1 MTARIAPSWMT
12 ISNVPAAAESK
23 PSSSPARTRWPVEET
38 GMNSV
43 SPSTMPSKMIVRRE
57 ASILIRQSRQRRCG
71 SRSVGRLDREAAVA
85 AVGGEP
91 AFGDG
96 GQRRRRDAHLFE
108 PPAAPPDD
116 LLQPPPHPPAPT

>member
-1 MTARIAPSWMT
+1 
-12 ISNVPAAAESK
+12 
-23 PSSSPARTRWPVEET
+23 
-38 GMNSV
+38 MNSV

-96 GQRRRRDAHLFE
+96 GERSRRDAELFE
-108 PPAAPPDD
+108 ALGARRDEIVVLQHQPQVPGHRRAGQPARSEEHTPE
-116 LLQPPPHPPAPT
+116 LQSPMRKSYAALCLKKKE